1 LIERYTL
8 AEMERIWS
16 AGNKFQK
23 WLDIELAAVD
33 AMAELGLVPASAACT
48 IREKACFDVGRIG
61 EIEAVVDHDV
71 IAFLT
76 CVGENVGPESRFIHL
91 GLTSSDIVDTALS
104 LLMREAG
111 EQIEKRLIRLRE
123 VLITRAREHRHTL
136 MIGRTHGVHAEPVTF
151 GLKMLFWV
159 AEVDRDLERVRR
171 AVENI
176 SVGKLSGPVGTY
188 SSVDP
193 RVEEYVTARLGL
205 KAAPVS
211 TQVLSR
217 DRHAEYMTTMALVA
231 GSCEKFAT
239 EIRSLQRTELL
250 EAEEYFKPGQKGSS
264 AMPHKRN
271 PITAERV
278 AGLARIV
285 RGNACTAMEDM
296 ALWHE
301 RDITHSSVERVII
314 PDSTTLVDYMLDRLT
329 GIMANLLVYP
339 ERMRK
344 NMELTRGLIFS
355 PRVLLALRER
365 GLTTEEAYDLVQANA
380 MTCWRGGREF
390 KDLLRE
396 DPGVTAVLSA
406 AELDELF
413 DYNYPVRRVDEIFR
427 RFGL

>member
-8 AEMERIWS
+8 AEMKHIWS
-16 AGNKFQK
+16 TQNKFQK

-33 AMAELGLVPASAACT
+33 AMVELGQVPGEAART
-48 IREKACFDVGRIG
+48 IREKACFDVGRIQ

-104 LLMREAG
+104 LLMKEAG
-111 EQIEKRLIRLRE
+111 EQLLKRLACLRE
-123 VLITRAREHRHTL
+123 ALLDRAREHRNTL

-159 AEVDRDLERVRR
+159 AEVDRDVERVRR

-217 DRHAEYMTTMALVA
+217 DRHAEYMAALALVA

-250 EAEEYFKPGQKGSS
+250 EAEECFKAGQKGSS

-285 RGNACTAMEDM
+285 RGNAMAAMENM

-329 GIMANLLVYP
+329 GIVANLLVYP

-344 NMELTRGLIFS
+344 NLELTHGLVFS
-355 PRVLLALRER
+355 PRVLLALVDK
-365 GLTTEEAYDLVQANA
+365 GLTREDAYELVQRNA
-380 MTCWRGGREF
+380 MTCWRNGREF

-396 DPGVTAVLSA
+396 DPGVAGVLSDA
-406 AELDELF
+406 DLDGLF